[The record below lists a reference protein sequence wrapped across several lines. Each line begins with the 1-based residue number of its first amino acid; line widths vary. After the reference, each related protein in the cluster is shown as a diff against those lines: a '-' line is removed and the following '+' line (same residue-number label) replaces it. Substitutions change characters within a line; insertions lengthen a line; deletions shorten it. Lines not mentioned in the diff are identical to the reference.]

1 MDKSIKRGSSAQAG
15 QGGMGSQVSSEFAA
29 LRGMYIAL
37 IYELNEQP
45 DFPRKGLIAGLG
57 RMAEL
62 LEASG
67 DSRAAALVGETKI
80 VLSVQ
85 LGDDD

>member
-1 MDKSIKRGSSAQAG
+1 MDKGIKRGSSAPVG
-15 QGGMGSQVSSEFAA
+15 QGGTDSLVSSEFSA
-29 LRGMYIAL
+29 LRGMYLAL

-45 DFPRKGLIAGLG
+45 DFPRKQLIAGLG
-57 RMAEL
+57 RMT
-62 LEASG
+62 
-67 DSRAAALVGETKI
+67 AALEDNGEPDAARLVHEAKI